1 MKNRANYLIMLL
13 IVAGFGSYS
22 CKSESAAEHIKPK
35 LMWFDATANYERL
48 SNPDSIDYYLNKIK
62 ELGFTDAVVDIRP
75 ISGYVLYQSQ
85 YAPYLGEHKGYQ
97 RDPNFDFLQ
106 YFIEA
111 SHKLGLQVHASMN
124 TFVAGHNFVDKG
136 IIYDEGK
143 EEWASIVYNPEKG
156 LIPITEEKH
165 KYSAMVNPINKDFQS
180 YILNIFKEV
189 VGKYPT
195 LDGVMLDRVRYDG
208 ISADFSDLSKTEFEK
223 YLGEEIENFPND
235 IFEWGKNERNEYYPI
250 RGKYFLQ
257 WIEWR
262 THNITNFMALAR
274 KELKEVN
281 PEIIFGTYTGA
292 WYPSY
297 YEVGVNFASKNYD
310 PSLDFDWATKSYKNT
325 GYAELIDLYT
335 VGNYYT
341 DITKEDYEKHGRAV
355 KNETD
360 VTAAKNIWYCVEGS
374 NENLHRIMGDN
385 KFMGGILADQ
395 FYENHDGLTESIKM
409 NLKTSDGLM
418 IFDIVHIIHKDMWD
432 AVEKGMRESGVIN

>member
-1 MKNRANYLIMLL
+1 MKTMKYITILL
-13 IVAGFGSYS
+13 LVAVSFTLGS
-22 CKSESAAEHIKPK
+22 CKSESVVKDVKPK

-62 ELGFTDAVVDIRP
+62 QLGFTDAVVDIRP

-106 YFIEA
+106 YFIDA

-136 IIYDEGK
+136 IIYEEDK
-143 EEWASIVYNPEKG
+143 DEWATIVYSPEKG

-165 KYSAMVNPINKDFQS
+165 KYSAMVNPINKDFQT

-189 VGKYPT
+189 VNKYPK

-208 ISADFSDLSKTEFEK
+208 ISADFSELSKTEFEK
-223 YLGEEIENFPND
+223 YLGESIKNFPED
-235 IFEWGKNERNEYYPI
+235 IFVWGQNENNQYYPI
-250 RGKYFLQ
+250 RGKYFLK

-262 THNITNFMALAR
+262 SNNITNFMKLA
-274 KELKEVN
+274 KAELKAVN
-281 PEIIFGTYTGA
+281 PNISFGTYTGA

-297 YEVGVNFASKNYD
+297 YEVGVNFSSKDYD
-310 PSLDFDWATKSYKNT
+310 PSIDFDWATGSYKDT
-325 GYAELIDLYT
+325 GYAEVMDLYT

-341 DITKEDYEKHGRAV
+341 DITKEDYVKNGKAV

-360 VTAAKNIWYCVEGS
+360 ILATKNIWYCVEGS
-374 NENLHRIMGDN
+374 NENLKRIMGEN
-385 KFMGGILADQ
+385 KFIGGILADQ
-395 FYENHDGLTESIKM
+395 FYENFDGLTESIKM

-418 IFDIVHIIHKDMWD
+418 IFDIVHIIEKDMWD
-432 AVEKGMRESGVIN
+432 AVEKGMRESGVIQ

>member
-1 MKNRANYLIMLL
+1 MKTMKYITILL
-13 IVAGFGSYS
+13 LVAVSFTLGS
-22 CKSESAAEHIKPK
+22 CKSESVVKDVKPK

-62 ELGFTDAVVDIRP
+62 QLGFTDAVVDIRP

-106 YFIEA
+106 YFIDA

-136 IIYDEGK
+136 IIYEEDK
-143 EEWASIVYNPEKG
+143 DEWATIVYSPEKG

-165 KYSAMVNPINKDFQS
+165 KYSAMVNPINKDFQT

-189 VGKYPT
+189 VNKYPK

-208 ISADFSDLSKTEFEK
+208 ISADFSELSKTEFEK
-223 YLGEEIENFPND
+223 YLGESIKNFPED
-235 IFEWGKNERNEYYPI
+235 IFVWGQNENNQYYPI
-250 RGKYFLQ
+250 RGKYFLK

-262 THNITNFMALAR
+262 SNNITNFMKLA
-274 KELKEVN
+274 KAELKAVN
-281 PEIIFGTYTGA
+281 PNISFGTYTGA

-297 YEVGVNFASKNYD
+297 YEVGVNFSSKDYD
-310 PSLDFDWATKSYKNT
+310 PSLDFDWATGLYKDT
-325 GYAELIDLYT
+325 GYAEVMDLYT

-341 DITKEDYEKHGRAV
+341 DITKEDYVKNGKAV

-360 VTAAKNIWYCVEGS
+360 ILATKNIWYCVEGS
-374 NENLHRIMGDN
+374 NENLKRIMGEN
-385 KFMGGILADQ
+385 KFIGGILADQ
-395 FYENHDGLTESIKM
+395 FYENFDGLTESIKM

-418 IFDIVHIIHKDMWD
+418 IFDIVHIIEKDMWD
-432 AVEKGMRESGVIN
+432 AVEKGMRESGVIQ